1 MKNLLNLII
10 IFSLFQL
17 FTSCNYSDEEPTDL
31 DLNYTTDSTIDLNY
45 TMDCTIDST
54 YYYYTLD
61 YEKVYLDIST
71 LCVSIKFKDA
81 LTKAYRDYLLEN
93 NPELGSISI
102 INSKRNIA
110 YGYLKADIS
119 CVEARTLLTRLTQET
134 GILLAT
140 PNFIS
145 KECVSRGSSLNDEDC
160 LMGLTNEFVV
170 KLKNPNQTSKLASLI
185 NETNTKLVSQNEL
198 FTVISA
204 DKNSI
209 GNSLEI
215 SRYFYETGYFEFS
228 HPDFLMKVIFD
239 NK

>member
-17 FTSCNYSDEEPTDL
+17 VTSCNYSDEEPVNL

-45 TMDCTIDST
+45 TMDCTIDSA

-71 LCVSIKFKDA
+71 LCVSIKFKDT
-81 LTKAYRDYLLEN
+81 LTNAYMDYLLEN
-93 NPELGSISI
+93 NPELSSISI
-102 INSKRNIA
+102 IKPKQNIA
-110 YGYLKADIS
+110 YGYMKTDIS

-145 KECVSRGSSLNDEDC
+145 KECVSRGGSLNDGDC
-160 LMGLTNEFVV
+160 LMGLTNEFLV

-209 GNSLEI
+209 GNSLEL

-228 HPDFLMKVIFD
+228 HPNFLVKLILD
-239 NK
+239 